1 MPVQDWASAAL
12 AKMENGRAMEVVAEL
27 ERAYE
32 ASGKDE
38 ASRNDTLRKE
48 AAYFERNKD
57 GCRSASVRRHRAEKA
72 VAPVRLSGGAMDVRC
87 LARRPRIRSSA
98 RDTNGFHWPFSSM
111 QRSWMT
117 A

>member
-1 MPVQDWASAAL
+1 M

-111 QRSWMT
+111 PRSCMT